1 MQLFIIENAFLR
13 HKRQIEFFVFYYV
26 KYYYLKYIIFL
37 YVTIKFIY
45 NISYIVEKKKKRK
58 IYTIIYFP
66 RSLYVKRDNL
76 MEYQETSRQKNINN
90 SILDKQLSC
99 SITNILLKQ
108 TIGLVY
114 DNLLVS
120 LKKKKKKKQYNDSS

>member
-45 NISYIVEKKKKRK
+45 NISYIIEKKKKR
-58 IYTIIYFP
+58 IDIHNYLFSSF
-66 RSLYVKRDNL
+66 SLRKKR
-76 MEYQETSRQKNINN
+76 
-90 SILDKQLSC
+90 
-99 SITNILLKQ
+99 
-108 TIGLVY
+108 
-114 DNLLVS
+114 
-120 LKKKKKKKQYNDSS
+120 